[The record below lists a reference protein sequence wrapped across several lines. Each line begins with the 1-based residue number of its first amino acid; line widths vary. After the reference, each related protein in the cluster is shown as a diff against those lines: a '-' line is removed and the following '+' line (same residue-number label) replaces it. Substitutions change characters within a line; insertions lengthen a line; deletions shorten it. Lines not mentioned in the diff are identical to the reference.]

1 MSWSSLSLKW
11 KILLGSAI
19 ASSLSVMMASL
30 TFVYVET
37 NRLEEAMGR
46 EIDTLTSVAANNT
59 LVALAREDKKTVSE
73 VLRSLKANKHITGAV
88 IYNDTGN
95 VFMSYDRRDRN
106 ALLPRGFP
114 SFPPVSGQIFT
125 DTYLGLSRELI
136 SDGDKIGDIYVRVDL
151 TELKKTQRQL
161 FMIAI
166 LMIVLWS
173 IFAILL
179 ALIILRSIVK
189 PINNI
194 VSALRDIAEGEG
206 DLTQRIDVVGSDEIA
221 ELAVSFNSFVERV
234 HGIVVKF
241 HEMSDQLSAE
251 ATKLSETTDQTSR
264 GTEDQRREI
273 EQVVAA
279 VTQIN
284 STVSEVS
291 NNVARAAR
299 DAEQADQQAVNGR
312 NIVEQTMASIENLA
326 GDIERAAEVITQL
339 RQESRNIGAVLE
351 VIGGIAE
358 QTNLLA
364 LNAAI
369 EAARAGEQG
378 RGFAVVADE
387 VRTLASRTQA
397 STREIQEM
405 IDRLQTGS
413 KEAVKAMEKGRQQ
426 ASTSVESATSARD
439 SLQEITSSVTEIRDM
454 TQQIAAASE
463 QQDIVTEEIN
473 SSVVNISQVAS
484 QTSEGARDIAA
495 SSSHLATLSEDLNG
509 LIKQFKI

>member
-1 MSWSSLSLKW
+1 MVYRL
-11 KILLGSAI
+11 AI
-19 ASSLSVMMASL
+19 
-30 TFVYVET
+30 
-37 NRLEEAMGR
+37 
-46 EIDTLTSVAANNT
+46 
-59 LVALAREDKKTVSE
+59 
-73 VLRSLKANKHITGAV
+73 
-88 IYNDTGN
+88 
-95 VFMSYDRRDRN
+95 
-106 ALLPRGFP
+106 
-114 SFPPVSGQIFT
+114 
-125 DTYLGLSRELI
+125 
-136 SDGDKIGDIYVRVDL
+136 
-151 TELKKTQRQL
+151 
-161 FMIAI
+161 
-166 LMIVLWS
+166 
-173 IFAILL
+173 
-179 ALIILRSIVK
+179 
-189 PINNI
+189 
-194 VSALRDIAEGEG
+194 
-206 DLTQRIDVVGSDEIA
+206 
-221 ELAVSFNSFVERV
+221 SFNSFDDRV
-234 HGIVVKF
+234 HGIVVEF
-241 HEMSDQLSAE
+241 HEMLDQLSAE

-264 GTEDQRREI
+264 GTEDQRLYI

-279 VTQIN
+279 VTQMN

-291 NNVARAAR
+291 NSVARAARAAR

-326 GDIERAAEVITQL
+326 GYIERAAEVLTQL
-339 RQESRNIGAVLE
+339 RQKSLNIGAGQE

-378 RGFAVVADE
+378 LGFAVVADE

-413 KEAVKAMEKGRQQ
+413 KEAVKAMDEGRQQ

-439 SLQEITSSVTEIRDM
+439 SLQEITSSVTAIRDM
-454 TQQIAAASE
+454 NQQIAAASE

-495 SSSHLATLSEDLNG
+495 SSSRLATLSEDLNG